1 MTPSLWKSGCPRS
14 WSCYASFLC
23 KDSKHLSSAASTL
36 TSDLSLALECNTY
49 RNWSC
54 GSLKTLDGSTA
65 NLFLL
70 SFSTS
75 RELEMFS
82 KQPGS
87 RTLILLLLKFLW
99 HKNKEKSRS
108 TQERSHLLCVCV
120 NNHKRSSAK
129 PDIYTHV
136 FWDLFYVMNASET
149 GLVKHNWDKV
159 IIKQQH
165 AGQWRRYSSVLYFFS
180 ANSTLSVKRN
190 HHVHTAQKPDAVGS
204 GGRGIFILF

>member
-23 KDSKHLSSAASTL
+23 KDSKHLSSAASIL
-36 TSDLSLALECNTY
+36 TSDLTLALECNTY

-75 RELEMFS
+75 SELEMFS

-87 RTLILLLLKFLW
+87 RTLILLLLRFLW
-99 HKNKEKSRS
+99 HKNAEKSRPN
-108 TQERSHLLCVCV
+108 QEKKVCPAATPTV
-120 NNHKRSSAK
+120 CTWTTTNRAQQSQ
-129 PDIYTHV
+129 IYTHTRV
-136 FWDLFYVMNASET
+136 SET
-149 GLVKHNWDKV
+149 VF
-159 IIKQQH
+159 Q
-165 AGQWRRYSSVLYFFS
+165 
-180 ANSTLSVKRN
+180 
-190 HHVHTAQKPDAVGS
+190 
-204 GGRGIFILF
+204 LFLIY